1 MEAGNVPTQ
10 TKDCAA
16 LVRAFHLW
24 PRLWS
29 PDVGRPQ
36 SRTSSGGKPGCRVP
50 GTAVRLRPRE
60 EGSVAEDGVSTCP
73 GGWEGKKRTSR
84 LCVSAWEREREAFS
98 GIRAEAGSH
107 LVPAAV
113 GTPVQGEGEAS
124 PAGKD

>member
-60 EGSVAEDGVSTCP
+60 EGSVAGRRSLDL
-73 GGWEGKKRTSR
+73 SR
-84 LCVSAWEREREAFS
+84 WVGREKADVETVRVGLGA
-98 GIRAEAGSH
+98 GAGSF
-107 LVPAAV
+107 LGYKGRGGKPP
-113 GTPVQGEGEAS
+113 G
-124 PAGKD
+124 AGCRGNPRTG